1 MARGRGGSL
10 RLPRT
15 TLSFATPSRFIPA
28 LSGAPFNPYKLF
40 QGVFAPYWILEHGG
54 IGAGAKLCYVRLL
67 GFAGKDARCFPS
79 LEKLG
84 KGLGVSDRQARD
96 YVKEL
101 ERAGLIAVEQRGLRK
116 TNVYLFLWT
125 AELDTLCNSM
135 PDSPDD
141 PDEGPDSPCDPPR
154 APKPS
159 SGPIGINSEGI
170 SSLESSSSS
179 SSEVLGYPPAS
190 ARNRTTLAPEQL
202 AVEESEHPS
211 QPTNRTA
218 TMIIDWVQKRKLQRL
233 RSDRHVGVPEKE
245 RLTEWLAIFE
255 ARGLADEEQ
264 IFSVLDA
271 ARAAADRCG
280 RWRNW
285 AFLTLQIQLSV
296 ERWEADRSPSGVES
310 QTCSAT
316 PAEAQDTIWAKA
328 KIRIR
333 SQVPEIAFL
342 NWFSCTR
349 QIKEC
354 GSRID
359 VEVPDEPTRAYL
371 TQEYHQATGAAL
383 RDMGISEVRFVVTGA
398 PDVRGTGHGG
408 AGGLSPIGHLHFGD
422 GAPASIVTGG
432 SGLNCALCV
441 RHGGAAE

>member
-1 MARGRGGSL
+1 MKV
-10 RLPRT
+10 
-15 TLSFATPSRFIPA
+15 PA
-28 LSGAPFNPYKLF
+28 VPVIRPL
-40 QGVFAPYWILEHGG
+40 
-54 IGAGAKLCYVRLL
+54 
-67 GFAGKDARCFPS
+67 
-79 LEKLG
+79 
-84 KGLGVSDRQARD
+84 
-96 YVKEL
+96 
-101 ERAGLIAVEQRGLRK
+101 
-116 TNVYLFLWT
+116 
-125 AELDTLCNSM
+125 
-135 PDSPDD
+135 
-141 PDEGPDSPCDPPR
+141 

-159 SGPIGINSEGI
+159 SGPDRNSCSAPDRNSSSALDRNSCSGLERNHASGPIGINSEGI

-179 SSEVLGYPPAS
+179 EVLGCPPET
-190 ARNRTTLAPEQL
+190 ARKRRTIPTPEQL

-218 TMIIDWVQKRKLQRL
+218 TMIVDWAQKRKLQRL
-233 RSDRHVGVPEKE
+233 RSDRRVGVPEKE

-255 ARGLADEEQ
+255 ARGLTEEEQ
-264 IFSVLDA
+264 IFSALDA

-310 QTCSAT
+310 QTCSAP

-333 SQVPEIAFL
+333 SQVPEIAFR

-349 QIKEC
+349 QIKEY
-354 GSRID
+354 GSRIE
-359 VEVPDEPTRAYL
+359 VGVPDEPTRAYL
-371 TQEYHQATGAAL
+371 TQEYHQATAAAL
-383 RDMGISEVRFVVTGA
+383 REMGISEVRFVVTGA

-408 AGGLSPIGHLHFGD
+408 AGELSPIRHLDFGD

-432 SGLNCALCV
+432 SGRNRALGV
-441 RHGGAAE
+441 RHRGAAE